1 MLFRLSFH
9 QLLFTKEVF
18 CKKALTYGS
27 SDVLQIIRIAITSE
41 NRLDELLNKIQ
52 TIEQNKVIVLQK
64 RKHRYIFDNA
74 F

>member
-27 SDVLQIIRIAITSE
+27 SDVLAITSE